1 MKKIGFKDGG
11 FLNGWN
17 PYLIVSVFS
26 FLLYGNTI
34 FNKYNLDDEMVTS
47 VSASKL
53 HRLTSKGIAAIPEI
67 FKSNYYED
75 TQGYS
80 YEYRPVVLTTFA
92 IEHSLFGD
100 NPHVG
105 HFINVLLYSLLC
117 ALLLLVLNLL
127 LKDYSRL
134 LPFLITLFFAAFP
147 LHTEV
152 VASLKNRDE
161 ILALTGG
168 LASLFFFIHY
178 VDRRNLL
185 FLLGGALCFLA
196 GMLSKQTIISFA
208 IIIPLLLFLFRE
220 VSIAKAITISILL
233 CAVIFPLIQR
243 TFLVDRIGIIAGVM
257 SFSAV
262 FYEIRYQPFF
272 KKIKFS
278 KNFFLFWKGIPT
290 KAKTPPRVR
299 QLKVSLLSAPIVFIA
314 SLIGLVVLTALTL
327 ALGSSFYLLPLSM
340 LIPLFLFS
348 PLKGW
353 SYFFPWASAAIAI
366 YIASLFSQ
374 SDVFNAFFL
383 LYIFTFLRKNEI
395 KPLEALSCILIALT
409 MAYFDKETGGMQGLE
424 FSKVIWN
431 LILFGGIAGMIFKPS
446 RRLLVATLAFSTF
459 VFGAVAELFPNE
471 HLNFK
476 NFINVYFY
484 NLTGIYF
491 LGAFLIF
498 YVRQQVKTIIL
509 LLSVYILSL
518 ALIYHPLGSDLPN
531 FIKTEL
537 LELKHQLKY
546 GFKEELH
553 QFKGTLTETTHE
565 LTETTHEVLTYK
577 YVNPIQGVGE
587 EDTYR
592 PIEYVESVVNSESS
606 MSEKLGTGMLVT
618 ANYLRLTLIPYPMS
632 FYYGYKCI
640 DKTELSK
647 PIALFILGIVIV
659 LIMLA
664 LWRVNKNRLLST
676 GLLIYFITLLPLV
689 NIIAPVSGMMAD
701 RYLFIPSIGFCIL
714 LAVALCWLAKY
725 SVEKDSI
732 VSFFSLPRYFKY
744 SALAI
749 LVFYSGV
756 TIARNSQWHD
766 YLKLMRHDI
775 RHLEASAQAQNLLAT
790 HLVQSALLQ
799 TNALTRKTLLE
810 EAELHYEKA
819 VNIYSEFFNA
829 QYDLGRVRM
838 MLGKPDKAEKHFLQ
852 VIKIDSTFSE
862 PFYQVGLIKA
872 GRGDYREALPYYH
885 KYLKVNPANLDALMN
900 LSFCYARLQDFP
912 RALIPMKK
920 AAAFYPQ
927 QPEPF
932 IFLSRIYADLGRID
946 SAMFYLQRAETIAPN
961 HPDVNLLKNALFQ
974 TTPAGVK

>member
-262 FYEIRYQPFF
+262 FYEIRYQTFF

-431 LILFGGIAGMIFKPS
+431 LILLGGIAGMILMPS
-446 RRLLVATLAFSTF
+446 RKILFASIPFLFSAMTTFSELLFHT
-459 VFGAVAELFPNE
+459 E
-471 HLNFK
+471 NFM
-476 NFINVYFY
+476 NVYFM
-484 NLTGIYF
+484 GIYF
-491 LGAFLIF
+491 LIIFLILYF
-498 YVRQQVKTIIL
+498 PQRTKTITL
-509 LLSVYILSL
+509 LATVFIFSSTLMYHEYASNHAKFVKEELFHLNIRLSYQ
-518 ALIYHPLGSDLPN
+518 
-531 FIKTEL
+531 FKEEL
-537 LELKHQLKY
+537 HQY
-546 GFKEELH
+546 KEELH

-565 LTETTHEVLTYK
+565 VVTYK

-587 EDTYR
+587 EDAYR
-592 PIEYVESVVNSESS
+592 PVEYVESVVGSESS
-606 MSEKLGTGMLVT
+606 MSEKLGTGMMVT
-618 ANYLRLTLIPYPMS
+618 GNYLRLTLIPYPMS

-640 DKTELSK
+640 DKTEISK
-647 PIALFILGIVIV
+647 PVALFILSIVLA

-664 LWRVNKNRLLST
+664 LWSVNKNRLLSA
-676 GLLIYFITLLPLV
+676 GLLIYFITLLPLA

-714 LAVALCWLAKY
+714 LAVALCRLAKY

-744 SALAI
+744 PAFAI

-766 YLKLMRHDI
+766 YLKLMRQDI
-775 RHLEASAQAQNLLAT
+775 RHLEESAQAQNLLAT